1 MDSYYERYSRQ
12 VLLRVIGETGQMKLS
27 QARVLIAGLGA
38 LGSLNAILLARSG
51 VGFLR
56 IVDQDSPELHNL
68 HRQLLYDESDVD
80 SKLSKAQ
87 IAATKLRASSSA
99 ITIEPVT
106 AVISSGN
113 VEDLTDGVDLVV
125 DALDNMPARYALN
138 DSVLRRGIPYVF
150 GGAVETVGNVMTIIP
165 GVTPCLRCIWPDPS
179 KVINHARASTV
190 GVLASAATAVSS
202 IQVAEA
208 VKLLVG
214 KPEVCLKGLLFIDL
228 WSNHFHEAPIV
239 PNPSCECRS
248 NSRKV
253 C

>member
-1 MDSYYERYSRQ
+1 MDSYFERYSRQ
-12 VLLRVIGETGQMKLS
+12 ILLSVIGETGQRKLS
-27 QARVLIAGLGA
+27 QSRVLIAGLGA

-68 HRQLLYDESDVD
+68 HRQMLYDESDVH
-80 SKLSKAQ
+80 SQLSKAQ
-87 IAATKLRASSSA
+87 IAATKLRASSSG
-99 ITIEPVT
+99 ITVEPVT
-106 AVISSGN
+106 TVISSEN

-125 DALDNMPARYALN
+125 DALDNMPARYAVN
-138 DSVLRRGIPYVF
+138 DSILRKRIPYVF

-179 KVINHARASTV
+179 KVLNHAKASTV

-202 IQVAEA
+202 IQVTEA

-214 KPEVCLKGLLFIDL
+214 KPEDCLKGLLFMDL
-228 WSNHFHEAPIV
+228 WRNHFHEAQIV
-239 PNPSCECRS
+239 PDPSCECRS
-248 NSRKV
+248 IK
-253 C
+253 